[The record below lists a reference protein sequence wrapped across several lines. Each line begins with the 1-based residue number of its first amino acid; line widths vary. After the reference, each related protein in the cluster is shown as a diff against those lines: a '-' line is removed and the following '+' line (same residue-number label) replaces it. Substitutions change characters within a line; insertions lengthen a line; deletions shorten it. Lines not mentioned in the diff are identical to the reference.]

1 MEKYLSIGEVS
12 RLLDIPE
19 STLRFWQDKGI
30 FSVEK
35 GENNYRQYTVYDL
48 TNIAEIA
55 FYRNLGMP
63 VRQMGRFNQFCF
75 EDYDKVLGSVKD
87 TLQAKIEMYTAMY
100 ESACLK
106 SEHIKSI
113 QYLKTVDYTYE
124 KVPFGTLVRF
134 EYSDREQLIRYTQN
148 PSLYVRLM
156 DSRDPEHDKNDI
168 RGIIVSSVREHDT
181 LIWQKKKD
189 SLYAVFLIEEIA
201 SENYVNDIS
210 KKLGTLQKKHKTGIL
225 LANFLLGETV
235 DGKRI
240 DYLKAYVEILDS

>member
-63 VRQMGRFNQFCF
+63 VRQMGRFNQFCL

-100 ESACLK
+100 ESA
-106 SEHIKSI
+106 
-113 QYLKTVDYTYE
+113 
-124 KVPFGTLVRF
+124 
-134 EYSDREQLIRYTQN
+134 
-148 PSLYVRLM
+148 
-156 DSRDPEHDKNDI
+156 
-168 RGIIVSSVREHDT
+168 
-181 LIWQKKKD
+181 
-189 SLYAVFLIEEIA
+189 
-201 SENYVNDIS
+201 
-210 KKLGTLQKKHKTGIL
+210 
-225 LANFLLGETV
+225 
-235 DGKRI
+235 
-240 DYLKAYVEILDS
+240 